1 MQFLKVEVLQKE
13 RSDRENKK
21 DRIHCCET
29 RRKLSEQFA
38 TAARLYA
45 EAVAAFSSTPL
56 TVSQDEYNRLRKA
69 ADEARERA
77 EAIGTAFEEHVESH
91 RCPGETF
98 LLQPKMTKAQGA

>member
-13 RSDRENKK
+13 RGDRESKK
-21 DRIHCCET
+21 DRLHCCEI
-29 RRKLSEQFA
+29 RRTLSEQFA

-45 EAVAAFSSTPL
+45 EAVAAFSSAPL

-69 ADEARERA
+69 AEKARERA
-77 EAIGTAFEEHVESH
+77 EAIGIAFEEHLASH
-91 RCPGETF
+91 RFPGEPF